1 MNMSYSE
8 IAAHAGRIKSVVMR
22 EAKRLGRPE
31 DYDPDK
37 AQKDFEEKNKLIGT
51 KKRPRE
57 ENNKKTRNK
66 NGMDRRKRKATPSRT
81 ESASLLH
88 E

>member
-37 AQKDFEEKNKLIGT
+37 AQLDFEEKNKLIGT

-57 ENNKKTRNK
+57 ENNNKTRK
-66 NGMDRRKRKATPSRT
+66 KYGMDRRKGKTPTSRT
-81 ESASLLH
+81 KSASILH